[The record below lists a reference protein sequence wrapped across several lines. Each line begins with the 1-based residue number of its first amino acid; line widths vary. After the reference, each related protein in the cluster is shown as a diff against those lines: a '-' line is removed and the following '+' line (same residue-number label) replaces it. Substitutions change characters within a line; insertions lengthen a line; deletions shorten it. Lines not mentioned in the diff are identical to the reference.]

1 MNTHD
6 TVKTS
11 DRSRPD
17 GSFDVVNTNGIDD
30 DRQPQNSA
38 DFLDLVG
45 SETVAEAKEKTSR
58 SRGKSD
64 SPTSKRRLPLWLPP
78 ISRNQTGNE
87 TPHPTVS
94 SGSDNCAA
102 EPARK
107 HTTKH
112 TNDHEQTETTKMRG
126 NRETLE
132 NITFECLVHGLSDRR
147 VTSLLHVLGWPEQ
160 FSCFAIGGT
169 ATPNFEQAKLTIKHR
184 ARDLGSEHC
193 LVGRSNDLT
202 VAIIVIQGAA
212 TPEVTCTAAMP
223 AFDPDK
229 PICLGPTRR
238 NLDGAVSTLRATL
251 STFLAIPAIHPLPRP
266 VRATDVL
273 PERALIGDTDAIDE
287 LYHSVYQSLKSDNDS
302 DPTLQTITAFLD
314 SGGSLDIAGK
324 ALNVHPNTVRYRIKR
339 TADNTGWDAND
350 PRDAYVLRTAIIIGN
365 IRDARPET

>member
-17 GSFDVVNTNGIDD
+17 ASFGVVNTNGIDD
-30 DRQPQNSA
+30 DLQPQNSA

-45 SETVAEAKEKTSR
+45 SETVAEAEEKTGR
-58 SRGKSD
+58 SRGKSG

-94 SGSDNCAA
+94 SGSDNGAA

-107 HTTKH
+107 HAAKH
-112 TNDHEQTETTKMRG
+112 TNDHEQTETTKMHG

-160 FSCFAIGGT
+160 FSCFSIGGT